1 MFKEVLARMD
11 LATAPSVALVLFMG
25 LFVGVAAWLMLSRN
39 DRHFDQMNKLPL
51 DGGEVDR

>member
-25 LFVGVAAWLMLSRN
+25 LFVGVAAWLVLSRN

>member
-11 LATAPSVALVLFMG
+11 LAAAPSVALLIFFG
-25 LFVGVAAWLMLSRN
+25 LFTGVAIWLMASRN
-39 DRHFDQMNKLPL
+39 DRHFDRMNRLPL

>member
-11 LATAPSVALVLFMG
+11 LAAAPSVALVLFFG
-25 LFVGVAAWLMLSRN
+25 LFTAVAAWLVLSRN
-39 DRHFDQMNKLPL
+39 DRHFDEMNKLPL